1 MNKRKVCVITGT
13 RAEYGLF
20 YPIMKKI
27 LSSNDLELQL
37 IATTMHLSEEFGST
51 YKQIEQDGFVIN
63 EKIENLLG
71 SDSKSSVAKST
82 GLATILLSDALN
94 RLQPDLVL
102 LLGDRYETHAA
113 ATTAM
118 LMNIPIAHIHGG
130 EITEGAVDEQ
140 IRHSITK
147 MSYLHF
153 PSTKIY
159 ADRIIQMGE
168 DASRVIVSGAPGID
182 NIMNMKL
189 LSKTELEEDL
199 NWKFGKRSALFTYHP
214 VTLENSDVNSEIE
227 TMFKSL
233 RQADINVLFTYA
245 NADDSGRLINQKIEE
260 FCQENENKYK
270 VVKSLGQLR
279 YLSAMKHID
288 VLIGNTSSGIIEAA
302 SFQKPVVNIGD
313 RQKGRLQS
321 GNVIDCT
328 IPMLDEAIF
337 EVLSSAFQRKCKTQ
351 KNIYGEGR
359 ASEVIVETLSNIELG
374 LVKHFVDLD
383 GLL

>member
-1 MNKRKVCVITGT
+1 MSKRKICIVTGT

-27 LSSNDLELQL
+27 QHSKNLELQL

-51 YKQIEQDGFVIN
+51 YKQIEKDGFIID
-63 EKIENLLG
+63 EKIENLLA

-82 GLATILLSDALN
+82 GLATILLSDAYN
-94 RLQPDLVL
+94 RLDPDIIL

-147 MSYLHF
+147 MSYIHF
-153 PSTKIY
+153 ASTEKY
-159 ADRIIQMGE
+159 RQRIIQMGE
-168 DASRVIVSGAPGID
+168 DASRVFTSGAPGID
-182 NIMNMKL
+182 NIIHLEL
-189 LSKTELEEDL
+189 LSKTELEVDL
-199 NWKFGKRSALFTYHP
+199 NWKFGKSSALFTYHP
-214 VTLENSDVNSEIE
+214 VTLDSS
-227 TMFKSL
+227 
-233 RQADINVLFTYA
+233 DINEEIDRILTTVEKSGFNILFTYA
-245 NADDSGRLINQKIEE
+245 NADDNGRIINQKVEA
-260 FCQENENKYK
+260 FCQINPSRYK

-279 YLSAMKHID
+279 YLSAMKY
-288 VLIGNTSSGIIEAA
+288 VNLLIGNTSSGIIEAA

-321 GNVIDCT
+321 GNVINCGVDT
-328 IPMLDEAIF
+328 LNQAINTALTDE
-337 EVLSSAFQRKCKTQ
+337 FQGSCKKL
-351 KNIYGEGR
+351 KNIYGSGN
-359 ASEVIVETLSNIELG
+359 ASDIIVATLSTVELSV
-374 LVKHFVDLD
+374 VKNFVDMD
-383 GLL
+383 K